1 MAESIPEI
9 KQEFRQKLMGRFLN
23 RTLRFKILKRDNF
36 RCQYCGR
43 KAPNVELEVDHIV
56 PKVKGGTNSSNNL
69 ITSCVDC
76 NRGKGRSQ
84 LEVIPLKELTEEEKF
99 ENKKR
104 AAEIIDSLL
113 EGYHKNRNNI
123 RN

>member
-1 MAESIPEI
+1 
-9 KQEFRQKLMGRFLN
+9 MGRFLN

-104 AAEIIDSLL
+104 AAEAIDSLL